1 MGAEKN
7 PGKVWSLA
15 KKTSDP
21 PTPGLVFFTIN
32 IIYINSHTLFLLS
45 LLFDSIH
52 SAQDIYENVCMTI
65 KMVAVV
71 IKVSLNQFVRLDLF
85 FWSNQFTN
93 QTCSDFIMSLSIQNT
108 ETGGEITLEV

>member
-7 PGKVWSLA
+7 GKDVGFS
-15 KKTSDP
+15 KKNLGP
-21 PTPGLVFFTIN
+21 PTPGLVSFFIIN
-32 IIYINSHTLFLLS
+32 IKLYINSHTLLLLS

-71 IKVSLNQFVRLDLF
+71 IKVSLNQFVRLGRF
-85 FWSNQFTN
+85 FLVKTN
-93 QTCSDFIMSLSIQNT
+93 SQIRLVQISLCLSRFRILKQ
-108 ETGGEITLEV
+108 EEKLL

>member
-7 PGKVWSLA
+7 GKDVGFS
-15 KKTSDP
+15 KKNLGP
-21 PTPGLVFFTIN
+21 PTPGLVSFFIIN
-32 IIYINSHTLFLLS
+32 IKLYINSHTLLLLS

-108 ETGGEITLEV
+108 EGEITLEV